1 MIINGNP
8 MVIPWNYPLLRP
20 KSSWTC
26 GSWALHF
33 GTIRLHLPAASW
45 KTLRLNEHDKMGWFE
60 VGETF
65 WNGICFTVR
74 LDSLVGD
81 LCFSCLIL
89 FLFFELVW
97 LVDMIFMQK
106 TWMLWLVNGARSE
119 IRLGSPI
126 LGIGRLHTP
135 IPQDTHPCCPNE
147 GKIKRIYDG
156 ITGLRVLTNWCDRP
170 TKNRN
175 QLRNQHQLGGG
186 SGTCTKP
193 QSNWM
198 DRWLSRVE

>member
-106 TWMLWLVNGARSE
+106 TWMFWLVNGARSE

-126 LGIGRLHTP
+126 LGIGRLHTHP
-135 IPQDTHPCCPNE
+135 SRHPSLLSKRGQDQTDLWWDNWA
-147 GKIKRIYDG
+147 
-156 ITGLRVLTNWCDRP
+156 TGVNQLMRP
-170 TKNRN
+170 TN
-175 QLRNQHQLGGG
+175 
-186 SGTCTKP
+186 
-193 QSNWM
+193 
-198 DRWLSRVE
+198 EE